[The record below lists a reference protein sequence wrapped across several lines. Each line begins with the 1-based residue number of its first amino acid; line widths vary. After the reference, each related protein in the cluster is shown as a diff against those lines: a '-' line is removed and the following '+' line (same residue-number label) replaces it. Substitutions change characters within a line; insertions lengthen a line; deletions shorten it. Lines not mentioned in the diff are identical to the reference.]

1 MTPLENPQRSGDQ
14 PTPRILIAEDDP
26 AAASV
31 LETLLRLSGYEVI
44 VTRDGAEALR
54 SLEDFPTPDVILL
67 DWMLPE
73 VSGLEVCRAVRERW
87 DPVALPILM
96 VTARTDAESIAGAF
110 EAGAND
116 YLTKPFLGSE
126 LRARIASHLRVKQL
140 QEERRRID
148 EHLMERE
155 KLSSL
160 GVLVSSVAH
169 DLNNPL
175 AGIMGH
181 AQLLLEDET
190 DPERLGPLN
199 EIMSEVQRCNRIIGD
214 LLGFA
219 RRHPADARTIAP
231 AEVLADTLALRER
244 HLRAMGVRVETEIEA
259 DLPPV
264 RAVAHQL
271 QQVFLNVLINA
282 EQALRD
288 GGDSLHIRLSALR
301 ECTGGRGTEPKEAI
315 EIVISNNGPPIPPE
329 TLPHIFEPFFTTK
342 PSDEGTGLGLA
353 ICARIVQQHG
363 GTIEVRSSTDEGTS
377 FRMTLPAATA

>member
-1 MTPLENPQRSGDQ
+1 VTPVENPQRSGDQ
-14 PTPRILIAEDDP
+14 PVPRILIAEDDP

-54 SLEDFPTPDVILL
+54 ALEDFPTPDVILL

-73 VSGLEVCRAVRERW
+73 VSGVDVCRAVRERW

-110 EAGAND
+110 DAGAND

-199 EIMSEVQRCNRIIGD
+199 EIMSEVQRCGRIIGD

-219 RRHPADARTIAP
+219 RRHPADARAIAP
-231 AEVLADTLALRER
+231 AEVLAETLALRER

-288 GGDSLHIRLSALR
+288 GGDSLRIRLSALR
-301 ECTGGRGTEPKEAI
+301 EYTGDGNRERKPAV

-363 GTIEVRSSTDEGTS
+363 GNIEVRSSADEGTS
-377 FRMTLPAATA
+377 FRVTLPALTV